1 MMSKSQKELEPIY
14 ELTLPGAAGEPVATY
29 PGEVIDPLR
38 RMLTHLGKKNA
49 LPRRIAMVAALRG
62 EGVTYLSQALAAT
75 MANDMTARICVIDLN
90 WWWPAQKDFFQ
101 DENGG
106 LAAVLA
112 GEKSLDGVLV
122 PSGWPNLF
130 FIPAGQTAPE
140 QRHSVARS
148 QALRDVVDSL
158 DASFDHLIF
167 DIPAILATS
176 DAVTL
181 ASLAAHCCL
190 VIRQGVTPGEDVRR
204 ALDEIDHL
212 SILGVVMNQV
222 QFKTPRSILKLIPQS

>member
-1 MMSKSQKELEPIY
+1 MY
-14 ELTLPGAAGEPVATY
+14 ELTLPGADGEPVAAY

-75 MANDMTARICVIDLN
+75 MANDMAARICVIDLN
-90 WWWPAQKDFFQ
+90 WWWPAKKDFIQ

-106 LAAVLA
+106 LAAVLS
-112 GEKSLDGVLV
+112 GEKALDDALV
-122 PSGWPNLF
+122 PTGWPNLF
-130 FIPAGQTAPE
+130 FIPAGQTDQV
-140 QRHSVARS
+140 QRHSIARS
-148 QALRDVVDSL
+148 QALKDVVDSL

-176 DAVTL
+176 DAVPL
-181 ASLAAHCCL
+181 ASLASHCCL
-190 VIRQGVTPGEDVRR
+190 VIRQGVTPSEDVRR

-212 SILGVVMNQV
+212 SILGVVMNQAR
-222 QFKTPRSILKLIPQS
+222 FKTPPAILKLIPQS